1 MAKID
6 DQTAARIKSA
16 AKIEDVFS
24 DAGIELHRRG
34 ASLLGLCPFHNDNHL
49 GSFTVNP
56 RRNIFKCFSCGAKG
70 DPVQFVMDYYHKDY
84 PEALRY
90 LAAMYNIYIDD
101 TPAPKVEKREPRKP
115 MPPTTMAFWP
125 IEIVKPYLHHYDE
138 NPLLKWMLGQPMIDE
153 HKARLRKMIEIYCVG
168 TSLKGKTIGW
178 TVFPQIDTDLRVRD
192 IKLMAYMD
200 DGHRV
205 KDRYSFNW
213 MHSMMEKA
221 GTLNP
226 DTHHVDHCLFGLHL
240 AKIFPKAEVCIVESE
255 KSAVICS
262 AFSDPNEKIW
272 MATGGKSGLN
282 PTMMDYLLSAE
293 RDIVLYPDYDGY
305 GEWMEKAEALQ
316 NGHLSVSPKVAQL
329 HIAAD
334 GDKCDIA
341 DIMIRL
347 MHGIEETEA
356 DKACRLLGLPDT
368 HEGIAALIDKLDLA
382 IV

>member
-1 MAKID
+1 
-6 DQTAARIKSA
+6 
-16 AKIEDVFS
+16 
-24 DAGIELHRRG
+24 
-34 ASLLGLCPFHNDNHL
+34 
-49 GSFTVNP
+49 
-56 RRNIFKCFSCGAKG
+56 
-70 DPVQFVMDYYHKDY
+70 
-84 PEALRY
+84 
-90 LAAMYNIYIDD
+90 MYNIYIDD

-115 MPPTTMAFWP
+115 LQPTTMAFWP

-138 NPLLKWMLGQPMIDE
+138 NPLLKWMLAQPMIDE

-192 IKLMAYMD
+192 IKLMAYKD

-262 AFSDPNEKIW
+262 AFSDPNVRIW

-282 PTMMDYLLSAE
+282 PTNLQPLIDAK
-293 RDIVLYPDYDGY
+293 RIIVLYPDYDGHDEWRSCANSIDY
-305 GEWMEKAEALQ
+305 GRMTITLNVRNWHIPSDGPKA
-316 NGHLSVSPKVAQL
+316 
-329 HIAAD
+329 
-334 GDKCDIA
+334 DIA
-341 DIMIRL
+341 DIRIRWIQGEHKIGTEL
-347 MHGIEETEA
+347 PIEETEA
-356 DKACRLLGLPDT
+356 EKACRMLGLD
-368 HEGIAALIDKLDLA
+368 HLDAGVADLMDKLELKLTNR
-382 IV
+382 